1 MNPDRSH
8 KRGNDFSIRL
18 FERRDPVATAPGS
31 VFVDPQSLNLTLV
44 AEEATV
50 HAPSILSPSQRNGTK
65 LKAATSRRT
74 PNMQTNQSMTDVL
87 PAQRELL
94 SRRRLLG
101 ITGLALSLFVLV
113 WAISPASSFLFTST
127 ATTPNADQLDQRLQR
142 AATLALGN
150 RRGAVI
156 VMDPQTGRVRAVVN
170 PSLAFEQE
178 LPPGST
184 IKPFTTLAALRS
196 GVIDKDSQTLC
207 GEEYAHDDFHTTCSH
222 PRGLPPLNP
231 TDALAYSCNYYF
243 GKVGERLA
251 ETNFDST
258 LGEFGFGK
266 ATGINT
272 AHESA
277 GGLRRNQWRT
287 QNAIGEGDYVRA
299 TPIQIITAYSALV
312 NGGQLVTPQVAP
324 ESAFV
329 SETRGRVTI
338 DPNDRKLI
346 LKGMRGAI
354 RFGTAETAHLYSLPL
369 FVFGKTGTATEINGY
384 RSQGWFVGFASAS
397 DGSTTAEA
405 EFAAEHAGIAVLVF
419 LPRAHGSDAAEAAR
433 PIFEEYAR
441 SQADAATQTGELSSA
456 RRSASGDRL
465 KAFSSTG
472 TRSEVRVHLVRE
484 NITRVM
490 SVEDYV
496 RGVVAAEGSVEREPE
511 ALKAL
516 AVASRTYALKNL
528 NRHAADGY
536 DFCTTTH
543 CQRFTPASHATVF
556 DEAVEGTAGEVLRDG
571 NNQIAESYFSASCGG
586 ATANLATLWGGNSP
600 PHLRG
605 IKDNSCSR
613 EAHGDWVDVITQ
625 SELLKALQTDRLH
638 GCWPT
643 ADRSARIAPGC
654 EWTR

>member
-1 MNPDRSH
+1 MELARNKASLWSAVTCH
-8 KRGNDFSIRL
+8 LFGRL
-18 FERRDPVATAPGS
+18 R
-31 VFVDPQSLNLTLV
+31 LV
-44 AEEATV
+44 A
-50 HAPSILSPSQRNGTK
+50 SPG
-65 LKAATSRRT
+65 KAASSRRGQKRRQVGALQIFDADK
-74 PNMQTNQSMTDVL
+74 PIDGRCRSARVVESSSLARHHRLDAL
-87 PAQRELL
+87 PVRPRVGNIA
-94 SRRRLLG
+94 RRLRF
-101 ITGLALSLFVLV
+101 SLT
-113 WAISPASSFLFTST
+113 SS
-127 ATTPNADQLDQRLQR
+127 ATTPTQINSISVLQR

-156 VMDPQTGRVRAVVN
+156 VMDPQTGRIRAVVN

-196 GVIDKDSQTLC
+196 GVIDEDSQTLC

-243 GKVGERLA
+243 GKVGEKLA
-251 ETNFDST
+251 EANFDST
-258 LGEFGFGK
+258 LDEFGFGK

-277 GGLRRNQWRT
+277 GVLRRNQWRT
-287 QNAIGEGDYVRA
+287 QNAIGEGDHVRA

-312 NGGQLVTPQVAP
+312 NGGQLVTPRVAP
-324 ESAFV
+324 ASGFV
-329 SETRGRVTI
+329 SETRGRLTI

-384 RSQGWFVGFASAS
+384 RSQGWFVGFASALDEAS
-397 DGSTTAEA
+397 NAEA
-405 EFAAEHAGIAVLVF
+405 EFAAGAGEPCCYRF
-419 LPRAHGSDAAEAAR
+419 LARAHGSDAAEAAR
-433 PIFEEYAR
+433 PIFEEFAR
-441 SQADAATQTGELSSA
+441 SRAEAATPTAEPPSEKI
-456 RRSASGDRL
+456 DRL
-465 KAFSSTG
+465 NGLSQ

-528 NRHAADGY
+528 NRHAAEGY

-543 CQRFTPASHATVF
+543 CQRFSPAEQATVF
-556 DEAVEGTAGEVLRDG
+556 DSSG
-571 NNQIAESYFSASCGG
+571 
-586 ATANLATLWGGNSP
+586 
-600 PHLRG
+600 
-605 IKDNSCSR
+605 
-613 EAHGDWVDVITQ
+613 
-625 SELLKALQTDRLH
+625 
-638 GCWPT
+638 
-643 ADRSARIAPGC
+643 
-654 EWTR
+654 